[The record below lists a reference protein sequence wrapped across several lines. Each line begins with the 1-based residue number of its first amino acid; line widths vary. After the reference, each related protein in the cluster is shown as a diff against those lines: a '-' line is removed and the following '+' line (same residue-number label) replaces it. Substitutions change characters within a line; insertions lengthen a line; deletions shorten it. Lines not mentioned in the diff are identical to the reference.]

1 VSRDPTSK
9 RALTPAEAVQAAEL
23 FQQAQAL
30 HQQGRLAE
38 ARDCYGAVLTRDPGH
53 AEALHLAGVIGFQ
66 TGQLEQG
73 VELVRRAIALNP
85 NAPAPYANL
94 GQALIGL
101 GRYAEAAQAL
111 GRAVTLQPGAARAQ
125 ASLGVALMELGDI
138 QAALARF
145 EAALALQPGFAEAHN
160 SRGLALHRLSR
171 MDEAV
176 ASFDQAIRLQP
187 SQPGAYV
194 NAANALGDAG
204 RADEALGRLDAAL
217 KLRPDLVEAL
227 TSRAIVLRQLG
238 RPKQALDDLAL
249 VARLRPDIAAARY
262 NLGAQLKDLR
272 RLDEALVELDAA
284 IALQPQHLGALYS
297 RGVALAELRR
307 SAEAVA
313 AFSQAIA
320 LKPDYAE
327 AIYARALSRLQLG
340 DFDEGLRDY
349 EQRKALSP
357 PLGRRPY
364 AEPEWLGEQDMK
376 GKTLLLHHEQG
387 FGDTLL
393 FSRYAKLAEARG
405 AEVVLSVQAPLTRL
419 MQTLGP
425 TIRVI
430 GEGERPDRFDL
441 HAPLMS
447 LPLAFGTRLNA
458 IPAEPRYLASDDA
471 LRARWAQRLPAT
483 KRRRIGLVWA
493 SNRENLQLTQRS
505 LGLEAMRPLL
515 EADADWISLQKDPA
529 PGEAEAFEALGGLH
543 LGDDLQDF
551 ADTAALIDLMD
562 LVITVD
568 TGVAHLAGA
577 LGRPVCILL
586 AFNPDWRWLF
596 DRSDSPWYPNARLF
610 RQPAPGDWTSVIS
623 DVKAALDP

>member
-1 VSRDPTSK
+1 MSSDPTSK
-9 RALTPAEAVQAAEL
+9 RALTPVEAAEAAQL
-23 FQQAQAL
+23 FQRGQQL

-38 ARDCYGAVLTRDPGH
+38 ARDCYGAVLTRDPAH

-73 VELVRRAIALNP
+73 VELVGRSIAINP
-85 NAPAPYANL
+85 AAAGPYANL

-101 GRYAEAAQAL
+101 GRYAEAAQVLA
-111 GRAVTLQPGAARAQ
+111 RAVALQPGAARTH

-138 QAALARF
+138 PGALARF

-187 SQPGAYV
+187 AQPAAYV

-204 RADEALGRLDAAL
+204 RAEEALSRLDAAL
-217 KLRPDLVEAL
+217 RLRPDLVEAL

-238 RPKQALDDLAL
+238 RPEQALADLAM
-249 VARLRPDIAAARY
+249 VAGLRPDIAAARY

-284 IALQPQHLGALYS
+284 LVLQPQHLGALYS

-340 DFDEGLRDY
+340 DFSQGLRDY
-349 EQRKALSP
+349 EQRKALTP

-364 AEPEWLGEQDMK
+364 VEPEWLGEQDLN

-393 FSRYAKLAEARG
+393 FSRYAKLAQARG
-405 AEVVLSVQAPLTRL
+405 AEVALSVQAPLERL
-419 MQTLGP
+419 MRTLSP
-425 TIRVI
+425 AIRVI
-430 GEGERPDRFDL
+430 GEGERPERFDL

-447 LPLAFGTRLNA
+447 LPLAFGTTPQT
-458 IPAEPRYLASDDA
+458 IPAEPRYLASDDT
-471 LRARWAQRLPAT
+471 LRARWAERLPAT

-493 SNRENLQLTQRS
+493 SNRQNLQLTQRS
-505 LGLEAMRPLL
+505 VGLEAMRPLL

-529 PGEAEAFEALGGLH
+529 PGEAEAFAALGGLH
-543 LGDDLQDF
+543 LGDDLEDF

-577 LGRPVCILL
+577 MGRPVFILL

-596 DRSDSPWYPNARLF
+596 DRTDSPWYPSARLF

-623 DVKAALDP
+623 DVKAALSQ